1 MISVILAAL
10 ALTAQAA
17 DAQRPAGAMR
27 LVLSPMAAP
36 TPALKYQL
44 LPEVRELQA
53 GNPVQW
59 YLRCFAEQRNFF
71 FNKEVVEERNKYRT
85 MPLKDLP
92 IDKIRN
98 YGGSALTQADW
109 GARLDTP
116 DWQVLDRVRSE
127 STDLQLPEIRSLRIL
142 AAALQVRFRGE
153 VARRDFDAAI
163 STAKTLLALAR
174 HLGECPTTEASRLG
188 LAVAHMGLDTLEEF
202 VQQPGSPNLYW
213 ALTDLPTPLVDV
225 RKGLQGE
232 RAMLATELRAY
243 RDDVVLTDRELDEL
257 IGRLSGRAGFVRQE
271 SGLTPR
277 NLRSTLAGWAKDTV
291 RVDAARKRLI
301 ESGIK
306 SDLKFPAM
314 QVILLDEKREFESL
328 RDDEMKL
335 LGLTPWQIEV
345 LREKPRPQNLFA
357 ESLPRV
363 AELRLEQAN
372 VECRVA
378 VLRHVEALRVHAS
391 GQGGSLPHA
400 LKDVALPLPTD
411 PITGKPFGYRLD
423 DSTAYLSTPSPRPE
437 KIGPAFT
444 AEFEITIRK

>member
-10 ALTAQAA
+10 ALTAPAP
-17 DAQRPAGAMR
+17 DARRPTGA
-27 LVLSPMAAP
+27 LVLSAMAAP
-36 TPALKYQL
+36 RPALRYQL

-71 FNKEVVEERNKYRT
+71 FNKEVTEERNKYRT

-163 STAKTLLALAR
+163 VTAKTMFAFAR
-174 HLGECPTTEASRLG
+174 HLGECPTLEASRLG
-188 LAVAHMGLDTLEEF
+188 LAVTHMGLDTLEEF

-213 ALTDLPTPLVDV
+213 ALTDLPIPLVDV

-232 RAMLATELRAY
+232 RAMLTTELRSY
-243 RDDVVLTDRELDEL
+243 RDDLVLTDRELDEL
-257 IGRLSGRAGFVRQE
+257 IGRLSGRAGFARQE

-277 NLRSTLAGWAKDTV
+277 NLRSTLAGWAKDPA
-291 RVDAARKRLI
+291 RVDAARKRLS

-306 SDLKFPAM
+306 SDLKFSAM
-314 QVILLDEKREFESL
+314 QVILLDEKRQFESL

-335 LGLTPWQIEV
+335 LGLTPWQIEA
-345 LREKPRPQNLFA
+345 LTEKPRPQNLFA

-378 VLRHVEALRVHAS
+378 VLRHVEALRIHAS
-391 GQGGSLPHA
+391 GHEGSLPHA
-400 LKDVALPLPTD
+400 LRDVTLPLPFD
-411 PITGKPFGYRLD
+411 PVSGKPFSYRLD
-423 DSTAYLSTPSPRPE
+423 GPTAYLSTPSPRLE

-444 AEFEITIRK
+444 AEFEIAIRK